1 MATAARVFR
10 EVGLEGTIAYFASPE
25 IAFAGLAVVIAY
37 YNSAENVEGDWFAF
51 IADQSGTII
60 DLSRAERKCT
70 GAAEL
75 FAEAVEI
82 DARMRGGLALDKTP
96 YLHML
101 RMPLA
106 QAVALDEARM
116 GADGQTD
123 GFGNECEGH
132 CGV

>member
-1 MATAARVFR
+1 MHNIYVVVNVCDVLSGRSTGSRTASRSVCVACPFQSRQR
-10 EVGLEGTIAYFASPE
+10 W
-25 IAFAGLAVVIAY
+25 
-37 YNSAENVEGDWFAF
+37 VETKRRWP
-51 IADQSGTII
+51 
-60 DLSRAERKCT
+60 
-70 GAAEL
+70 EL

-82 DARMRGGLALDKTP
+82 DARMRDGLALEKIP

-106 QAVALDEARM
+106 QAVAPDEDAL
-116 GADGQTD
+116 GADGLRD

>member
-1 MATAARVFR
+1 MGGDQGPV
-10 EVGLEGTIAYFASPE
+10 PE
-25 IAFAGLAVVIAY
+25 M
-37 YNSAENVEGDWFAF
+37 
-51 IADQSGTII
+51 
-60 DLSRAERKCT
+60 
-70 GAAEL
+70 

-82 DARMRGGLALDKTP
+82 DARMRGGLAVDKTP

-101 RMPLA
+101 WMPLA

-116 GADGQTD
+116 GVDGQRD